1 MSAPLPLDTWLV
13 RAICAY
19 RAGRARPVAMS
30 EGPSGALFRSRTQA
44 FIESRLPED
53 QYRHYAAVRDL
64 SRSAVTFARAQDFAR
79 SDAAFA
85 QAEALLADAGRSEE
99 MRLLARSWISQAS
112 AYLAV
117 RRKDWQAARDCLT
130 SAMDADLALEETFGY
145 DIFHIGRV
153 HTLHLWLRVE
163 AESGRPGRAIDIAR
177 QVAEYVNGDRASLP
191 IGSGWSAARAAA
203 VPPEFRFAM
212 TARIAGEAGAV
223 LARCEQA
230 DVKQLLA
237 RFPVW
242 RVFAGHGR
250 LSEIHEW
257 GAAKDA
263 FASGDTTAFLERAEL
278 MLARGRRETTLWYA
292 TALDLCRVLQS
303 LRHDATVSFRDEV
316 RDDASLS
323 KELPEEVQAPVLAA
337 LLTREQREDRAA
349 VYRHRL
355 PARRFHVY
363 TVGLPR
369 TGTTSL
375 YTLFQGFRTGN
386 EFMERETIGHCVAR
400 HQGTISP
407 EDFAAY
413 LDRRDEEG
421 GLEMDAASFHH
432 LYFDELLAR
441 RPAARFIFTIRS
453 PYEWTNSYLRMLH
466 GWHARFTAAGEAPPE
481 WMENYGRMLLGD
493 FSWDW
498 VASKAAIQE
507 QIETLADTFV
517 AHWAQ
522 ANRRTLARLPMD
534 RSLVI
539 RTEELSSRRADIERF
554 AGLQAGTLTGSD
566 RSNVHPDQSDL
577 LTVLGRPW
585 IDARAALHG
594 ADMLEMS
601 GMTAS
606 GAVVTA

>member
-1 MSAPLPLDTWLV
+1 
-13 RAICAY
+13 
-19 RAGRARPVAMS
+19 MS

-53 QYRHYAAVRDL
+53 QYKHYVAVRDL
-64 SRSAVTFARAQDFAR
+64 SRSAVAFARAQDFAQ

-85 QAEALLADAGRSEE
+85 QADALLTDAGRSDE
-99 MRLLARSWISQAS
+99 MRLLSRSWISQAS

-117 RRKDWQAARDCLT
+117 RRKDWQAALDQLT

-153 HTLHLWLRVE
+153 HTVHLWLRVE
-163 AESGRPGRAIDIAR
+163 AESGRPGRALDLAR
-177 QVAEYVNGDRASLP
+177 QIVEYVNGDRASLP

-203 VPPEFRFAM
+203 VPAEFRFAM
-212 TARIAGEAGAV
+212 TARIAGEVGTV
-223 LARCEQA
+223 LARCEQR
-230 DVKQLLA
+230 DVKQLLQ
-237 RFPVW
+237 RFPIW
-242 RVFAGHGR
+242 QWFAGHGR
-250 LSEIHEW
+250 LSEVYEW
-257 GAAKDA
+257 GTAKEA
-263 FASGDTTAFLERAEL
+263 FAAGDTAAFLERAEP

-292 TALDLCRVLQS
+292 TALDLSRVLES
-303 LRHDATVSFRDEV
+303 LRHDATASFRDEV
-316 RDDASLS
+316 RDDASQS
-323 KELPEEVQAPVLAA
+323 KALPEEVQAPVLAA
-337 LLTREQREDRAA
+337 LLRHEQREDRAA
-349 VYRHRL
+349 AYRHRV

-400 HQGTISP
+400 QQGTISS
-407 EDFAAY
+407 EDFLTY

-432 LYFDELLAR
+432 LYLDELLAR
-441 RPAARFIFTIRS
+441 RPAASFIFTIRA

-481 WMENYGRMLLGD
+481 WMEDYGRMLLGN

-498 VASKAAIQE
+498 VASKAAIQDH
-507 QIETLADTFV
+507 IETLADAFV
-517 AHWAQ
+517 GHWAQ

-554 AGLQAGTLTGSD
+554 AGLRAGTLTGSD
-566 RSNVHPDQSDL
+566 HSNIHPDQSDL
-577 LTVLGRPW
+577 LEGLGRAW
-585 IDARAALHG
+585 IYSRAALHG
-594 ADMLEMS
+594 ADVLEVS
-601 GMTAS
+601 GMPSA
-606 GAVVTA
+606 GAAVPA